1 LDFKNH
7 KNQNENSGDIIIYDD
22 DSEKLGF
29 TESNANTVS
38 EADFDLTPIDG
49 GKTMPN
55 ASS

>member
-1 LDFKNH
+1 MDFKNH